1 MSDDSTPPDPP
12 DDSSKKNRA
21 IRAGL
26 NIASGMIPF
35 LGGTLSAAASAW
47 SEHEQEKLN
56 DFFRQWIKML
66 EDEIREKAQTVLEI
80 MSRLDLQDEKIADRV
95 ASSEFQGLVRK
106 AFRDWAAVESE
117 DKRKLVRNI
126 LANAAATSV
135 VSDDVVRMFLDWLKQ
150 FSEMHFAVIGAIYN
164 RSGIT
169 RGGIWQQ
176 IGRKR
181 VAENSA
187 DADLFK
193 LLIRD
198 LSTGGI
204 IRQHRETDYAGNF
217 LPKPTVKRSPSG
229 SGPKPLVSTF
239 DTNEPYELTELGQ
252 RFVHYAMTDLP
263 PKITYDSSVF
273 SETAE
278 TDSSMPA
285 ST

>member
-1 MSDDSTPPDPP
+1 MSDDTTPPDPP
-12 DDSSKKNRA
+12 DDSSKKNLV

-26 NIASGMIPF
+26 NTFSGMLPF
-35 LGGTLSAAASAW
+35 LGSALSAAASAW
-47 SEHEQEKLN
+47 SEHEQQKVN

-66 EDEIREKAQTVLEI
+66 EDELREKAQTVLEI

-95 ASSEFQGLVRK
+95 ESKEFQELVRK

-117 DKRKLVRNI
+117 EKRKLVRNI

-135 VSDDVVRMFLDWLKQ
+135 VSDDVVRMFLEWLKQ
-150 FSEMHFAVIGAIYN
+150 YSEMHFAVIGVVYN
-164 RSGIT
+164 RAGIT
-169 RGGIWQQ
+169 RGSIWQQ
-176 IGRKR
+176 IGRQR

-217 LPKPTVKRSPSG
+217 LAKPTARRSSG
-229 SGPKPLVSTF
+229 SGPKPMVSAF

-263 PKITYDSSVF
+263 PKVAYDPSVV
-273 SETAE
+273 SGAAGADAPETA
-278 TDSSMPA
+278 